1 MGHHVGSFAAPF
13 SHAHRLQ
20 FPQADGLI
28 VAVQYLPTLASFN
41 FIKRT
46 AFIRLRVGATC
57 SCSRRRP
64 TAAQGVG
71 ASLGDG
77 GLETDGSVRIGGG
90 EALGAAH
97 DGAGQLGTARVGAE
111 HLGAEHVDGRA
122 ARDGAPRGRARRR
135 SSSSGRSTSGQSTSR
150 QVASGAGRS
159 RA

>member
-28 VAVQYLPTLASFN
+28 VAIQYLPTLANFN

-46 AFIRLRVGATC
+46 TFICLRVWVTC

-71 ASLGDG
+71 ASLGGG
-77 GLETDGSVRIGGG
+77 GLETGGSVGIGGG
-90 EALGAAH
+90 EALGA
-97 DGAGQLGTARVGAE
+97 GQLRTAYVGLE

-122 ARDGAPRGRARRR
+122 ARDGTPRGGARR
-135 SSSSGRSTSGQSTSR
+135 
-150 QVASGAGRS
+150 GRS
-159 RA
+159 RQGRDGAEHELRSRR